1 MPITILVR
9 NYLYLISIL
18 YRHTD
23 NCVGFVNMIHVK
35 Q

>member
-1 MPITILVR
+1 MSITVLVR
-9 NYLYLISIL
+9 NYLISMF

-23 NCVGFVNMIHVK
+23 NCVGFVSMIHVK